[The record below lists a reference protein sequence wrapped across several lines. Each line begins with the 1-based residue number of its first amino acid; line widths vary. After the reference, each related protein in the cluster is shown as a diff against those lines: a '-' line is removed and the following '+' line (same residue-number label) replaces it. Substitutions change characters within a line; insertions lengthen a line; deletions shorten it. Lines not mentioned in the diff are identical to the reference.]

1 MCKNPL
7 RRRVLNKDTF
17 STTSP
22 PSASLERARCDAV
35 VRHQAFAVMATLGV
49 VDVRHL
55 AEAPGPLPR
64 AFVPVE
70 NAVDVGRV
78 EIAGPPPHMEGSPP
92 RGDETDTASLRV
104 APYQVAGH
112 SSKGV
117 GLPSLVDDAGHFLKP
132 CPDDRKGAA
141 EVDFYRRVVAAVDAG
156 REMSTSLAGFARFVP
171 AYRGTF
177 RADAAGIVA
186 VAGDDPT
193 AAHARTIAA
202 AGQRAV
208 FLRLEDVTAGYS
220 KPCVVDL
227 KIGLRTF
234 SRTGHDC
241 AYIAKRSAHD
251 TRSGQA
257 EVGFK
262 ICGMQTWE
270 FAGRESGSER
280 GERAEVGLDPRK
292 RPSSRARRG
301 AARDDGWLQRRR
313 PYDWARNLR
322 DKDAVRAALEEFV
335 GCRGKTKKSSGRAG
349 THAATSST
357 RADVEDV
364 ADANSAATTNATP
377 NPKRNKLRVPRFGG
391 FRGSPGAALRLARVV
406 RDAARVAPAGLL
418 RAHRVR
424 GGHDD
429 FGDAQNARLRHRLLQ
444 LRRRARRA
452 RRQLRV
458 RAGPTR
464 GDDAR
469 HRRRRGGAR

>member
-1 MCKNPL
+1 M
-7 RRRVLNKDTF
+7 NKDTF

-64 AFVPVE
+64 AFIPVE

-156 REMSTSLAGFARFVP
+156 MEMSTSLAGFARFVP

-280 GERAEVGLDPRK
+280 GESAEVGLDPRK

-357 RADVEDV
+357 RADIEDV

-377 NPKRNKLRVPRFGG
+377 NPKQTNSACRASEVFGEALEQLSGLRAWFATQRELHLLGSSVLIVYEGDTTISATRKTRVCVIDFCNYVDA
-391 FRGSPGAALRLARVV
+391 RGELDDNFASGLDRLAEMMRAIV
-406 RDAARVAPAGLL
+406 DAEEGQGEASEASGPA
-418 RAHRVR
+418 
-424 GGHDD
+424 
-429 FGDAQNARLRHRLLQ
+429 
-444 LRRRARRA
+444 
-452 RRQLRV
+452 
-458 RAGPTR
+458 
-464 GDDAR
+464 
-469 HRRRRGGAR
+469 